1 MSPYKPLMDIY
12 IYNIH
17 IWGRPTDLKGIF
29 HSNVKLTGGNPEPN
43 LEFEV
48 RCSPCRIVLLSMS
61 RGFGHDEPCPTGQ
74 WCMLDSRWLEPP
86 THRGTSKE
94 KAPRSEHHDVKALY
108 KARALSMSH
117 HVITQHMGMGQNPG
131 T

>member
-1 MSPYKPLMDIY
+1 
-12 IYNIH
+12 
-17 IWGRPTDLKGIF
+17 
-29 HSNVKLTGGNPEPN
+29 
-43 LEFEV
+43 
-48 RCSPCRIVLLSMS
+48 MS

-94 KAPRSEHHDVKALY
+94 KAPRCEHPDVKALY

-117 HVITQHMGMGQNPG
+117 HVITQHMAMDQYLYIPFLMG
-131 T
+131 